1 MEKKGEL
8 DRFVQ
13 RHLSQLKVLTRL
25 MEHEIDLCK
34 DTNEITFDRDLTEN
48 MLDTIEIF
56 IEDVEGSEPRAN
68 RKGRV
73 APESKPAV
81 TRLN

>member
-25 MEHEIDLCK
+25 MEHEIDLSK
-34 DTNEITFDRDLTEN
+34 DANGITLDRDLTEN

-56 IEDVEGSEPRAN
+56 IEDVEGPEPSSS

-73 APESKPAV
+73 VAENKPAV

>member
-1 MEKKGEL
+1 MEKKVEL

-25 MEHEIDLCK
+25 MEHEIDLSK
-34 DTNEITFDRDLTEN
+34 DASEITFDRDLTEN

-56 IEDVEGSEPRAN
+56 IEDVEGSEPKSS
-68 RKGRV
+68 RKERV
-73 APESKPAV
+73 VAESKPAV

>member
-1 MEKKGEL
+1 MEKKTEI

-34 DTNEITFDRDLTEN
+34 DASEVTFDRDLTEN

-56 IEDVEGSEPRAN
+56 IEDVEGSEPKTA
-68 RKGRV
+68 RKGRTQT
-73 APESKPAV
+73 ESKPAV